1 VAVSYNMLFIYFYTR
16 FPAIFFFF
24 FSEGKPNSIFK
35 KKKKKKKLIVC
46 VACLLTV
53 VTGKAEKMR
62 SKSNTYSCFFFQN
75 LRRNNNFL
83 LNLFIDLK
91 TIELE
96 KKKKKKDSYE
106 CERPRGRLSK
116 CRIYMYSNG
125 QKIAEIVM
133 ILYGTIDMHY
143 IYTYTY

>member
-1 VAVSYNMLFIYFYTR
+1 
-16 FPAIFFFF
+16 
-24 FSEGKPNSIFK
+24 
-35 KKKKKKKLIVC
+35 

-53 VTGKAEKMR
+53 VTAGKAEKMR
-62 SKSNTYSCFFFQN
+62 SKTNTYSCFFFQN
-75 LRRNNNFL
+75 LRRNNDFL

-96 KKKKKKDSYE
+96 KKKDSFE
-106 CERPRGRLSK
+106 SERPRGRLNK

-125 QKIAEIVM
+125 QKIAEIV
-133 ILYGTIDMHY
+133 IRLYGTIDMHY